1 MSKPKIEILGTIDC
15 DVVETTPIVFN
26 DRLYR
31 FEYIRKRYYANDTEN
46 SYFRFYDVESGDTT
60 ASFAQGYHLGSA
72 LVEGDKVYVF
82 GVDEWGGENM
92 KVFCSKD
99 LINWES
105 CGDISLK
112 GFAIYNNSV
121 CKNSDGKYIMLIE
134 LGKPVEEIGIPFT
147 ARFLE
152 SNNLRNW
159 QLLPLEYMFGK
170 DFYTGGHFL
179 TFESG
184 YYYLTYLES
193 LPGPLYETY
202 ITRTKDLVNWERSL
216 LNPFM
221 APSSADKKIAN
232 STLSKEQIAR
242 TTDAVNLNSSD
253 HEFCEFQGK
262 TIMYYSWGNQKGAE
276 FLAEAKYDGTI
287 KNMLKAFFPGNNN
300 FTCY

>member
-1 MSKPKIEILGTIDC
+1 MKKPEIKRLGTIDC
-15 DVVETTPIVFN
+15 DIVETTPIVFN
-26 DRLYR
+26 GRLYR
-31 FEYIRKRYYANDTEN
+31 FEYIRERYYANTTGN
-46 SYFRFYDVESGDTT
+46 SYFRFCDIESDKITV
-60 ASFAQGYHLGSA
+60 SFAKGYHLGSA
-72 LVEGDKVYVF
+72 LVENDTVYVF

-99 LINWES
+99 LINWNS

-152 SNNLRNW
+152 SNDLRNW
-159 QLLPLEYMFGK
+159 HLLPLEYMFGK

-179 TFESG
+179 TFESD
-184 YYYLTYLES
+184 YYYLTYLEA

-202 ITRTKDLVNWERSL
+202 ITRTKDLINWEASP

-221 APSSADKKIAN
+221 APTKADKKIIN
-232 STLSKEQIAR
+232 SNLSKEQITR
-242 TTDAVNLNSSD
+242 TLDAVNINSSD

-276 FLAEAKYDGTI
+276 FLAEARYNGTV
-287 KNMLKAFFPGNNN
+287 KNMLEAFF
-300 FTCY
+300 Y